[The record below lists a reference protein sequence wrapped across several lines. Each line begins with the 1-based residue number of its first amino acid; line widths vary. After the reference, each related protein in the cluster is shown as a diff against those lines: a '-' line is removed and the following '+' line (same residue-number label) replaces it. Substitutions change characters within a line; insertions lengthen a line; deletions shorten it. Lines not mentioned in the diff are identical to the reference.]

1 MKAMLRRA
9 HLRIDVTTAQGERR
23 AVQLSARPGEPGFS
37 GLLARLV
44 LVTLAENGLQLV
56 DEQEQ
61 PFDAADTLPPSLVP
75 DALTAPAS
83 VVRPGSPPIP
93 PAPVAATPSAA
104 PASGELS
111 PAIKRPRVFGN
122 AAAQPATV
130 VVPALKHVV
139 SDAHRRIEPTRNAQA
154 DVVIGPRDVQPIGGA
169 QRVNSAVVVSQSQ
182 AQPAVVI
189 QPNGVAQQVVPPVL
203 PEPDHAA
210 PVIKRRRVEP

>member
-44 LVTLAENGLQLV
+44 MATLAENGLQLV

-61 PFDAADTLPPSLVP
+61 PFDAAPVP

-83 VVRPGSPPIP
+83 VVRPGSPSIP
-93 PAPVAATPSAA
+93 PAPAVATPSAA

-130 VVPALKHVV
+130 VVPAQKHVV

-189 QPNGVAQQVVPPVL
+189 QPNGVVQQVAPPAVL
-203 PEPDHAA
+203 EPNHAA
-210 PVIKRRRVEP
+210 PVIKRRRAEP